1 MISGVPGMKIGV
13 IMGGIST
20 EREVSLQTG
29 QGMVRHLD
37 RSRYEVVPIIIDQR
51 EDVITKVQQSGIDL
65 ALLALH
71 GQFGEDGTVQGALE
85 TLGIPYTGSGVLA
98 SSLCMNKELSK
109 TLLAAGGVPTPEG
122 LSWKGMNEYDPQAVE
137 RLGYPVIVKPNTG
150 GSSIGIQL
158 VHNERELQS
167 AVQEASDLDGTILI
181 ERYIKGTEITCS
193 IVDGEALP
201 IIGIR
206 SAHSEWFDYKAKYED
221 GGAEEKVIELPAAVE
236 QRVREAALASYRLLQ
251 CSVYARVDMILCGD
265 MPYVLEVNTLP
276 GMTANSLLPKSAAAA
291 GLTFAGLL
299 DRIIEIS
306 LQERS
311 PNRGMAHV

>member
-1 MISGVPGMKIGV
+1 MKIGV

-20 EREVSLQTG
+20 EREVSLKTG
-29 QGMVRHLD
+29 QEMVRHLD
-37 RSRYEVVPIIIDQR
+37 RSRYEVVPIVIDQR
-51 EDVITKVQQSGIDL
+51 EDLITKVQQSGIDL

-109 TLLAAGGVPTPEG
+109 MLLAAGGVPTPEG
-122 LSWKGMNEYDPQAVE
+122 LCWKGMHEFDPQAVE

-158 VHNERELQS
+158 VHNERELQA
-167 AVQEASDLDGTILI
+167 AVQAACDLDGTILI
-181 ERYIKGTEITCS
+181 ERYITGTEITCS
-193 IVDGEALP
+193 IVDGEVLP

-206 SAHSEWFDYKAKYED
+206 SAHSEWFDYKAKYEN
-221 GGAEEKVIELPAAVE
+221 GGAEEKVIELPSDVE

-265 MPYVLEVNTLP
+265 KPYVLEVNTLP

-306 LQERS
+306 LQS
-311 PNRGMAHV
+311 TKRGMAHV